1 MCGSLHPHHC
11 GLSWPVMGIPFLNK
25 QNKIKLCVLMPIHVN
40 ITGLRFRVMR
50 RDGVILV
57 YFRLTHLVGRLCYVG
72 QVCLY
77 LCTEIK
83 QGKGDCMCNCL
94 LCKCVACEMLRKESR
109 WKPKPV
115 HSLLL
120 SISTKGTTRLNV
132 PIRRTNRYQQYN
144 IPSQHMYCGRVWNL
158 MQAFDVIWRLE
169 VVHPQPS

>member
-1 MCGSLHPHHC
+1 MACDRDTF
-11 GLSWPVMGIPFLNK
+11 FLNK

-50 RDGVILV
+50 RDGGILV